1 MKVNEIIKKRRKELG
16 LTLKDVAQEL
26 GVSESLISRYESN
39 DVKNMGIDKITP
51 LAKVL
56 KCSPAYLMG
65 WTEEKPQSKIKEG
78 SNVAFIYDESDFMM
92 IPLYSSISAGYGT
105 EESEFVEMIAVP
117 GLKPNGTTYFAVKV
131 KGNSMEPKIPNG
143 SIIIIKKDV
152 IIENGEIGAF
162 ILNDENLVKQK
173 KIIKNKLVLHS
184 FNLAFDDKVVNEFD
198 DFREYGKVVKVMVD
212 L

>member
-65 WTEEKPQSKIKEG
+65 WTEEKPQPQSNLDKIKSQLTPEELIQLEKFNNMSTVMFMNEG
-78 SNVAFIYDESDFMM
+78 NNISDEDKETLA
-92 IPLYSSISAGYGT
+92 IAYAEVLISQR
-105 EESEFVEMIAVP
+105 
-117 GLKPNGTTYFAVKV
+117 
-131 KGNSMEPKIPNG
+131 
-143 SIIIIKKDV
+143 KK
-152 IIENGEIGAF
+152 
-162 ILNDENLVKQK
+162 
-173 KIIKNKLVLHS
+173 
-184 FNLAFDDKVVNEFD
+184 
-198 DFREYGKVVKVMVD
+198 
-212 L
+212 